1 MNPRTFAGAAF
12 AGFPKA
18 LRGLCL
24 MLACSLTGLVFA
36 ARAVAAPRNIVFILT
51 DDHRYDAMG
60 FMGHPFLETP
70 TLDSLARNGVHLRNA
85 FVTTS
90 LCSPSRASILTGLYA
105 HHHQVVD
112 NNNPVRADL
121 VFFPQVLQQAGY
133 ATGFFGKWHM
143 GGDHDDP
150 QRGFDKWVSFAG
162 QGEYWPDR
170 RGTAAAGLDAPMQ
183 LNVDGRHVPQKGYI
197 TDELTDYALE
207 WLKTVPASRPFFLYL
222 SHKAVH
228 HEFVPADRHAGRYA
242 DKPLPV
248 PTSRLRQEH
257 APMWV
262 QNQRNSWHGV
272 DFPYQSDATLEGLYR
287 NYCETLLAVDE
298 SVGRVLDAL
307 RERGQLDDTLV
318 VYMGD
323 NGFGFGEHG
332 LIDKRTAYDWSMR
345 VPLLM
350 QCPAVLKGGAAVD
363 QMVANIDIAPTL
375 LEAAEVKPEEVPAFD
390 GHSFWPLLR
399 GKSIPWRKELLY
411 EYYWERNF
419 PQTPTIFAL
428 RGERYKFVRAYG
440 VWDSD
445 ELYDLREDPE
455 ETKNLIYSEE
465 GKAIGNGM
473 RAALFAELDR
483 TGGME
488 IPLRADRD
496 QTHNLRREDG
506 SPAADFPAE
515 VKRKTRR
522 KN

>member
-1 MNPRTFAGAAF
+1 MKLRALGEKAMSYRFRWLLALGLAGV
-12 AGFPKA
+12 
-18 LRGLCL
+18 
-24 MLACSLTGLVFA
+24 ACATRVD
-36 ARAVAAPRNIVFILT
+36 AAPRNIVFILT
-51 DDHRYDAMG
+51 DDHRFDAMG

-70 TLDSLARNGVHLRNA
+70 NLDSLARHGVHVRNA

-112 NNNPVRADL
+112 NNNPVREDL
-121 VFFPQVLQQAGY
+121 VFFPQLLQQAGY

-170 RGTAAAGLDAPMQ
+170 RGTAAEKVGAPMQ

-197 TDELTDYALE
+197 TDELTDYALD
-207 WLKTVPASRPFFLYL
+207 WLKTVPTSKPFFLYL

-228 HEFVPADRHAGRYA
+228 HEFVPADRHLGRYA

-248 PTSRLRQEH
+248 PASRLRQEH
-257 APMWV
+257 APIWV

-272 DFPYQSDATLEGLYR
+272 DFPYQSDASLERLYR

-307 RERGQLDDTLV
+307 RVRGQLDDTLV

-345 VPLLM
+345 VPLLL
-350 QCPAVLKGGAAVD
+350 QCPAVLKGGAAVE

-375 LEAAEVKPEEVPAFD
+375 LDAAGVKSTQPPAFD
-390 GHSFWPLLR
+390 GRSFWPLLR
-399 GKSIPWRKELLY
+399 GESIPWRQELLY

-428 RGERYKFVRAYG
+428 RGDRYKFVRAHG

-445 ELYDLREDPE
+445 ELYDLRDDPG
-455 ETKNLIYSEE
+455 ETRNLIYDPAS
-465 GKAIGNGM
+465 KAIADRL

-483 TGGME
+483 TGGMQ

-496 QTHNLRREDG
+496 ETHNLRRRGG
-506 SPAADFPAE
+506 SPSADFPAE
-515 VKRKTRR
+515 VMRKSTS